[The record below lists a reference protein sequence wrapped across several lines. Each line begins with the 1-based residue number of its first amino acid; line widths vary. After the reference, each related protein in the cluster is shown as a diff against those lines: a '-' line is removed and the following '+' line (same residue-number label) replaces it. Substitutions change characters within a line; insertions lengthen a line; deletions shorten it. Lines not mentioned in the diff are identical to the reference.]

1 MTVEFY
7 TFIGALDA
15 LCYTIKAR
23 RPIPDGDAVKDAI
36 GELIDLKL
44 HLLQESEHVTTAINK
59 FNYELSEKLHS
70 LSTNIGIIRRQ
81 APEYGPSV
89 DRMLQNVIDYFHCVI
104 ELSHTGGSS
113 TSASWSVANIFTGNG
128 SSYGSSGS
136 AGSGS
141 H

>member
-15 LCYTIKAR
+15 LCYTIDAR
-23 RPIPDGDAVKDAI
+23 DPKPDATPVKLALTELAKLK
-36 GELIDLKL
+36 GELLK
-44 HLLQESEHVTTAINK
+44 ESEEVTTAINK
-59 FNYELSEKLHS
+59 FNYEMANRLHR

-89 DRMLQNVIDYFHCVI
+89 DRMLQNVIDYFHRVI

-113 TSASWSVANIFTGNG
+113 TSASWSIANIFTGTG
-128 SSYGSSGS
+128 SSYSSG
-136 AGSGS
+136 GSGS
-141 H
+141 